1 MSRTLQEKVD
11 MVFIFGASGNNYHET
26 MRRFNENHPERPV
39 SRTYLR
45 QLITK
50 FRETGSVTDAKRS
63 GRPPLSEEV
72 DFEVLCTV
80 VENPQTSSRQ
90 IADNIGVSQRKAITT
105 LKKHKFHPY
114 KIMLHHALNE
124 DDPDRRLQ
132 FCETMDRLIIANP
145 TTVNNICFSD
155 ESTFYV
161 NGLVNRHNCRYWDN
175 SNPHVHREHH
185 TQYPQK
191 VNVWA
196 GLFGNHVIGP
206 LFIDGNL
213 NGESYLHMLQN
224 NIHPLI
230 ENTIR
235 TNGGEFNREEVRF
248 QQDGA
253 PPHYDVNV
261 RGYLNVHFRE
271 KWIGRRG
278 AIEWPARSPD
288 LNPLDFF
295 LWGHLKSVIYCT
307 PVACVEDLRNRIT
320 EACRK
325 VTPEILTR
333 VRSEFVNRL
342 YYCQEVTGNQ
352 FEHLLQ

>member
-1 MSRTLQEKVD
+1 
-11 MVFIFGASGNNYHET
+11 
-26 MRRFNENHPERPV
+26 
-39 SRTYLR
+39 
-45 QLITK
+45 
-50 FRETGSVTDAKRS
+50 
-63 GRPPLSEEV
+63 
-72 DFEVLCTV
+72 
-80 VENPQTSSRQ
+80 
-90 IADNIGVSQRKAITT
+90 
-105 LKKHKFHPY
+105 
-114 KIMLHHALNE
+114 
-124 DDPDRRLQ
+124 
-132 FCETMDRLIIANP
+132 
-145 TTVNNICFSD
+145 
-155 ESTFYV
+155 
-161 NGLVNRHNCRYWDN
+161 
-175 SNPHVHREHH
+175 
-185 TQYPQK
+185 
-191 VNVWA
+191 
-196 GLFGNHVIGP
+196 
-206 LFIDGNL
+206 
-213 NGESYLHMLQN
+213 MLQN

-352 FEHLLQ
+352 YEHLLQ